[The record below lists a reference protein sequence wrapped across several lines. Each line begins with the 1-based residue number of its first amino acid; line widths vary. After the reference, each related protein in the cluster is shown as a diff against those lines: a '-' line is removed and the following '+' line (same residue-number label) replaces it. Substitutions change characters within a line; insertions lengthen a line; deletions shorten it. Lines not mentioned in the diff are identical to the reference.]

1 MEEQNNNKRVL
12 NIELDNDVKKVSIT
26 GTDSDEKVVMRQEL
40 SEDELDMATGGM
52 GCGVDNPCRTDRF
65 SEVKGRSTIV
75 ELGAG
80 CEFDG
85 ITVEVK
91 YNVGGCRLLSCFGYN
106 S

>member
-1 MEEQNNNKRVL
+1 MEKSNDKRVL
-12 NIELDNDVKKVSIT
+12 RVALNDEVKKVSIT

-85 ITVEVK
+85 ITREVI
-91 YNVGGCRLLSCFGYN
+91 YNVGGCRLLTCFGYN